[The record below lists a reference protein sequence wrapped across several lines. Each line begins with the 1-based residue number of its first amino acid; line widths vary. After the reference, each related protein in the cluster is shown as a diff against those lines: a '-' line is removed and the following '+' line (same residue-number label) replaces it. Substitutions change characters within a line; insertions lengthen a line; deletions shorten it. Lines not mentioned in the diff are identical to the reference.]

1 MTEPGRDRL
10 RVGHSERDAAAEA
23 LRDAAADG
31 RITMDELDERLER
44 ALLARTYAELDAL
57 FEDLQAAP
65 VTGPP
70 APAVV
75 PGQPQLPGY
84 SAEDRL
90 VLSGGLSTHSRT
102 GPWDVPPFIR
112 IEGGAGTVRLN
123 CLQARAHAPVIDI
136 EIISSMG
143 TIVIVTP
150 EDWAANTD
158 RLSRSWGSVNCK
170 IAGTPAPGRPLLH
183 LHGSVGMGSV
193 SIRYANRFD
202 QRKLEKE
209 ARKRRELEGPR

>member
-1 MTEPGRDRL
+1 ME
-10 RVGHSERDAAAEA
+10 
-23 LRDAAADG
+23 
-31 RITMDELDERLER
+31 ELDERLER

-70 APAVV
+70 APAV
-75 PGQPQLPGY
+75 GSHPQLPGY
-84 SAEDRL
+84 SAEDPL
-90 VLSGGLSTHSRT
+90 LLSGGLSTDSRT

-123 CLQARAHAPVIDI
+123 CLQARAQAPVIDI
-136 EIISSMG
+136 EIVGSMG

-158 RLSRSWGSVNCK
+158 RLSRSWGSVACK
-170 IAGTPAPGRPLLH
+170 IASTPAAGKPLLL

-193 SIRYANRFD
+193 SIRHANRFD
-202 QRKLEKE
+202 LRKLEKQ
-209 ARKRRELEGPR
+209 ARQRRQLEGPR